1 MPGLGP
7 GEQPFARGCRRVDP
21 TATAQSSTL
30 PCIGRRAQVV
40 VLALGANDGLRRG
53 DIRSMT
59 APLDAII
66 RQAQGAGAEVVLAGM
81 EAPAAHGAAYT
92 SALRNAFRQLAAAHR
107 LALMPFLLDGVALD
121 PALNQADGEP
131 PQRNR
136 RRDDR
141 KPTVAVRRR
150 GAPAARRPGG
160 TAVGATH
167 PPRVPHRPECSDR
180 TGRPCGGRRTCGELP
195 RRHHWDR
202 RPRGGLE
209 GRLRRPRRGRR
220 RRAPARDTGSVGA
233 AKEELAV
240 PKDGSPISELSVDA
254 AAPREPVA
262 EAAAAVGGNDT
273 RRAGEWH
280 AAVLLIAAAA
290 LSLVVV
296 VALWSAVAQ
305 RVHARRA
312 DTRPP
317 AGRRQ
322 ARS

>member
-121 PALNQADGEP
+121 PALNQADGSYPNETGAEMIASRLWP
-131 PQRNR
+131 YVDAALR
-136 RRDDR
+136 R
-141 KPTVAVRRR
+141 
-150 GAPAARRPGG
+150 PAARAGRQWAPHTHRECRTDQSARTERGARAGAGGPVESYPGAIIG
-160 TAVGATH
+160 TDGLAAGWRADYADRDAAVDDVRRHATRGASEPRKRNSRCRRTARRSANSASTP
-167 PPRVPHRPECSDR
+167 PPRAS
-180 TGRPCGGRRTCGELP
+180 LWP
-195 RRHHWDR
+195 RR
-202 RPRGGLE
+202 L
-209 GRLRRPRRGRR
+209 
-220 RRAPARDTGSVGA
+220 
-233 AKEELAV
+233 
-240 PKDGSPISELSVDA
+240 
-254 AAPREPVA
+254 
-262 EAAAAVGGNDT
+262 
-273 RRAGEWH
+273 
-280 AAVLLIAAAA
+280 
-290 LSLVVV
+290 
-296 VALWSAVAQ
+296 Q
-305 RVHARRA
+305 
-312 DTRPP
+312 
-317 AGRRQ
+317 Q
-322 ARS
+322 

>member
-121 PALNQADGEP
+121 PALNQADGSHPNE
-131 PQRNR
+131 
-136 RRDDR
+136 
-141 KPTVAVRRR
+141 T
-150 GAPAARRPGG
+150 GAEMIASRLWPYVDALR
-160 TAVGATH
+160 
-167 PPRVPHRPECSDR
+167 
-180 TGRPCGGRRTCGELP
+180 
-195 RRHHWDR
+195 
-202 RPRGGLE
+202 
-209 GRLRRPRRGRR
+209 RLRRAASDQSARTERGPTRRCYPGVDGLAAAATTAPVTGRSRRSWRSASRR
-220 RRAPARDTGSVGA
+220 RRPA
-233 AKEELAV
+233 
-240 PKDGSPISELSVDA
+240 
-254 AAPREPVA
+254 EPAA
-262 EAAAAVGGNDT
+262 EAAAAVAQLGSW
-273 RRAGEWH
+273 R
-280 AAVLLIAAAA
+280 I
-290 LSLVVV
+290 
-296 VALWSAVAQ
+296 WSAVAQ

-317 AGRRQ
+317 ADRRQ

>member
-1 MPGLGP
+1 MGRAVSLERVGVRGLSRIDDDACRGWDRGSSP
-7 GEQPFARGCRRVDP
+7 SRGGCRRVDP

-107 LALMPFLLDGVALD
+107 LALMPFLLDGCRAG
-121 PALNQADGEP
+121 PGAEPGRREP

-233 AKEELAV
+233 AKEELA
-240 PKDGSPISELSVDA
+240 LL
-254 AAPREPVA
+254 EPA
-262 EAAAAVGGNDT
+262 SGLEPLT
-273 RRAGEWH
+273 C
-280 AAVLLIAAAA
+280 
-290 LSLVVV
+290 
-296 VALWSAVAQ
+296 
-305 RVHARRA
+305 
-312 DTRPP
+312 
-317 AGRRQ
+317 
-322 ARS
+322 